1 MTGIIRK
8 PFSFILLALIGVG
21 LAACTG
27 NPPPAQPQAPTST
40 PIPTAPSAA
49 RQTYIVQRGDV
60 QETLTFTGR
69 WQPRDTTD
77 LSFPLAGT
85 VRRVAVKVGD
95 TVTPGQ
101 LLADY
106 QITSLEDQLA
116 SAQLQ
121 IEADKA
127 ALENSGSTSIGSVAD
142 AQIALA
148 NANLNLQKAK
158 EGSPWPQLEQARISL
173 EQAKQNLA
181 NAQRAYD
188 DALSRPSQPATNVD
202 TAYNNLVQA
211 QSNLKNS
218 QASYDGQAQ
227 SFANYRFTIL
237 QAENSLIQATLNL
250 EKAKRGG
257 GLDPA
262 RVAAVRSDQLKI
274 DQINVQIAQSSLVSP
289 LAGEVL
295 TVNIKP
301 GDQVTAFTVVIVVG
315 KPEPKEA
322 AASIPIGDAQRL
334 SVGLVGE
341 CQVINRPETAVQCV
355 VRRIPKDARDPDQT
369 TRVAASLED
378 LNLRT
383 GQIIEIKMPLQ
394 VRKNV
399 LWLPPAAIRTF
410 QNRTFVQ
417 LRVADGVRPVD
428 VQVGLRTTDRVEIIS
443 GLQENDVV
451 EGP

>member
-1 MTGIIRK
+1 MTGIIQK
-8 PFSFILLALIGVG
+8 LFLFILVGAG

-27 NPPPAQPQAPTST
+27 NQPPAQQQAPTST

-60 QETLTFTGR
+60 REIQTSTGR

-77 LSFPLAGT
+77 LSFPIAGT
-85 VRRVAVKVGD
+85 VRRVTVKVGD
-95 TVTPGQ
+95 TVTVGQ
-101 LLADY
+101 LLADL

-116 SAQLQ
+116 SANLQL
-121 IEADKA
+121 EADKA
-127 ALENSGSTSIGSVAD
+127 ALENSASTSVGSVAD
-142 AQIALA
+142 AQIAVA
-148 NANLNLQKAK
+148 NRRLDLQKAK
-158 EGSPWPQLEQARISL
+158 EGSPWPSLESARIGL
-173 EQAKQNLA
+173 EKARQDLA

-202 TAYNNLVQA
+202 QAYNALLSA
-211 QSNLKNS
+211 QSALRSAQNN
-218 QASYDGQAQ
+218 YDGQAQ
-227 SFANYRFTIL
+227 NFANYRFTVL
-237 QAENSLIQATLNL
+237 QAENALIQAQLNL
-250 EKAKRGG
+250 EKALRGG
-257 GLDPA
+257 GQDPA

-274 DQINVQIAQSSLVSP
+274 DQIKAQIAQSSLVSP
-289 LAGEVL
+289 VDGEVL
-295 TVNIKP
+295 TVSIKP

-315 KPEPKEA
+315 KPLPKEA

-334 SVGLVGE
+334 SIGLVGE

-355 VRRIPKDARDPDQT
+355 VRRIPRDARDPDQT

-394 VRKNV
+394 VRQNV

-428 VQVGLRTTDRVEIIS
+428 VQVGLRTTDRVEIQA
-443 GLQENDVV
+443 GLSEGDVV